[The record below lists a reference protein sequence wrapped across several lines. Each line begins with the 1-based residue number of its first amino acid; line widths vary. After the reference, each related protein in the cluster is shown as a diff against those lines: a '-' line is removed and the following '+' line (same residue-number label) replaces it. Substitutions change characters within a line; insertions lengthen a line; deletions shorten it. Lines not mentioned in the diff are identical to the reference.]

1 MDKIARTNVIANN
14 HTVNTKRDA
23 EVCVSFNSKYSYFEK
38 KIPMIN
44 IFMIPLF
51 NSMANWFKKEKKRNI
66 GSSMN
71 DPSVINT
78 YSSTLL

>member
-14 HTVNTKRDA
+14 PTVITERDVK
-23 EVCVSFNSKYSYFEK
+23 VCVSFNSKYSYFEK
-38 KIPMIN
+38 KIPIIN
-44 IFMIPLF
+44 ILMIPLF